1 VKAGLTQIES
11 YTKGVCDKAAAAVSE
26 AAANG
31 NATSAKD
38 AAIALHCMKRPCTAA
53 TRVLV
58 QGAGCFALTPGFIVN
73 TDLKR
78 FEMGNGCG
86 GDLTRN
92 GKVLKYNE
100 QDSYAAWPTAANT
113 AQDFSAAG
121 FPSMPQIVAGK
132 TEIASGQTGDW
143 AVEAVEGFNGLLS
156 PPQLL
161 NSFDELDNGDFA
173 PYEFSEAEGG
183 AETLRLY
190 VTQAKRALTLLTGT
204 KLKQALEQ
212 EAAGATSAPSK
223 SPSAAPTP
231 YPTNG
236 SGSGSGGDDEEDD
249 EEDDEDDGSCY
260 SVVWWYAD
268 GLTPP
273 EVVGETFGSSE
284 AAYTKWN
291 EVDGGQADG
300 IWAARS
306 YINGTV
312 MEQYCS
318 SNGAASLMCSTDS
331 SDWLQ
336 LDERPYQSLD
346 DACSGAANT
355 TQTRRLRGAVA
366 AKGTNVGVGDSDGFS
381 ADLQP
386 NAKMQVNVKGLITN
400 RYAVSRASLDT
411 TPGGAMP
418 AGASGVVSLAYQNGF
433 PAWLS
438 LPLFS
443 NAPAISGLTS
453 KVDITRSDGKLVTNQ
468 GAHDWSLHTYVDVE
482 PVTGATVNAHKR
494 LMASFAI
501 PLSTSKPQAAATEL
515 FSEFVR
521 PMVITPVY
529 YIDEHSTISDAD
541 ADTLKLA
548 IYANEA
554 LRIVLFV
561 LGSLGGMMLLAGL
574 VMFCSQ
580 KSEQATAQH
589 AAKADVAGAP
599 VGLVAEPSA
608 AP

>member
-1 VKAGLTQIES
+1 MSATAKVGAAVTDQEKATANARLAQVKAGLTQIES

-53 TRVLV
+53 TRNIV

-92 GKVLKYNE
+92 GKELKYNE

-212 EAAGATSAPSK
+212 EAAGA
-223 SPSAAPTP
+223 
-231 YPTNG
+231 
-236 SGSGSGGDDEEDD
+236 
-249 EEDDEDDGSCY
+249 
-260 SVVWWYAD
+260 
-268 GLTPP
+268 
-273 EVVGETFGSSE
+273 
-284 AAYTKWN
+284 
-291 EVDGGQADG
+291 
-300 IWAARS
+300 
-306 YINGTV
+306 
-312 MEQYCS
+312 
-318 SNGAASLMCSTDS
+318 
-331 SDWLQ
+331 
-336 LDERPYQSLD
+336 
-346 DACSGAANT
+346 NT
-355 TQTRRLRGAVA
+355 TQTRRLRGNAVA
-366 AKGTNVGVGDSDGFS
+366 AKGTNVGDGDSDGFS

-433 PAWLS
+433 PAWLP

-574 VMFCSQ
+574 VIFCSQ
-580 KSEQATAQH
+580 KKRTGNG
-589 AAKADVAGAP
+589 AACGEGGCCWCSRR
-599 VGLVAEPSA
+599 VGC
-608 AP
+608 